1 MPQWRGIDGSMVIAL
16 VPPSG
21 QDPGIQSWREL
32 GAWYLGLT
40 RGRRDASPEIKQKVA
55 DLTAS
60 VPAILG
66 KIQALASFVQND
78 IRYVAIELG
87 IGGHPTPPPP
97 QVYHPRTPPPQ
108 QQPPPP
114 RPIPT

>member
-1 MPQWRGIDGSMVIAL
+1 MRAWRGIAGSMVIAL

-55 DLTAS
+55 DLTS
-60 VPAILG
+60 SIPAILG
-66 KIQALASFVQND
+66 KMQALASFVLHD
-78 IRYVAIELG
+78 IRYIAIELG
-87 IGGHPTPPPP
+87 IRGDHP
-97 QVYHPRTPPPQ
+97 HPAAEVFSHR
-108 QQPPPP
+108 
-114 RPIPT
+114 